1 MKISLVCIAKDEDN
15 YIKEWIDYH
24 KKLGFD
30 DIFIYENNW
39 DSNINEENVHTIKMD
54 GEIKQ
59 IESYNHFIKE
69 YYGKYD
75 WVAFIDVDE
84 FITLK
89 KHKDIKDFI
98 LEFGVNSIA
107 MNWVIFGSNGHDT
120 IVNNNYSVLDR
131 FTKRQNSVNPHIK
144 TLLKLESPGIRMLD
158 PHHPNVKLIDTNNNV
173 ITTPLNYEGNVDI
186 IQINHYFCK
195 TLSEFQHKINR
206 GRADTHIKRSINEWY
221 DYDINEI
228 EDLTSLNFFKNK

>member
-39 DSNINEENVHTIKMD
+39 DSNVNEENVHTIKMD

-173 ITTPLNYEGNVDI
+173 ITSPLNYGGNVDI

>member
-1 MKISLVCIAKDEDN
+1 MKVSLVCIAKDEDN

-39 DSNINEENVHTIKMD
+39 DSNVNEENVHTIKMD

-69 YYGKYD
+69 YYSKYD

-158 PHHPNVKLIDTNNNV
+158 PHHPNVKLIDTNNNI
-173 ITTPLNYEGNVDI
+173 ITSPLNYQGNVDI

-195 TLSEFQHKINR
+195 TIIEFQHKVNR
-206 GRADTHIKRSINEWY
+206 GRADTYFKRSVNEWY